1 MCRQIATYFLK
12 SPNPHILKFWCPLV
26 SDFVHLHL
34 HTEFSLLD
42 GACRIDEVLDQA
54 VALKMPAIAVTE
66 HGNMFS
72 SVIFHDHARKRGL
85 NPILGCEV
93 YVAPGSRLDKSG
105 NPGSTQ
111 NHLVL
116 LAENLEGYHNLIKL
130 VSAGYTEGFYYKP
143 RIDKELLAR
152 HARGLIGLSSCLK
165 GEVAEGLSHAQDRK
179 AVEAAAAYRDI
190 LGANSF
196 FLEMQW
202 HGIEEQRIVNAGI
215 PAIARDLGL
224 NLVCTNDVHYLRESD
239 HHPHDVL
246 LCIGTG
252 KGFND
257 PKRLRYDAKQFF
269 LKTPEE
275 MAAVFK
281 DFPDALANTV
291 RIAERCNVR
300 LAEGENY
307 LPNFDVPAGFTL
319 DEYFEHVARQG
330 FKDRLPRLEQLQA
343 AGTLRHTIDEYER
356 RLAYEIEMIK
366 KMKYPGYFLIV
377 WDFIR
382 YAREQGI
389 PVGPGRGSAAGS
401 LVAYCMRITDVDPI
415 DFDLIF
421 ERFLNPERVSL
432 PDIDIDFCERRRGEV
447 IEYVTRKYGRENVAQ
462 IITFGTMKAK
472 AVVRDV
478 GRVLEMPFGDV
489 DKVAKQIPAALDMT
503 LEKALEESDALRQM
517 EQTDPKVK
525 ELLSVAR
532 RLEGMTRHAS
542 VHAAG
547 VVIAPRA
554 ITEYAPLYKGARDEI
569 VTQWSMKEIE
579 RVGLLKMDFLGLSTL
594 TLIFDC
600 IEEIRRTTGE
610 TLDIDTVPLD
620 DAKTYQIFQDG
631 QTYGIFQFE
640 SSGMRDILRK
650 AKPQRLD
657 DLIALNALYRPGPL
671 RSGMVDDFIAR
682 KQGRTEVQY
691 ELPQLEQVLSDT
703 YGVIAYQEQ
712 VMRISNVVAGFTL
725 GEADLLRKA
734 MGKKNAEVMAKMR
747 GKFVEGAKALGTNEK
762 KAAHLFD
769 LMEHFAGYGFNKS
782 HSTAYAFLAYQTAY
796 LKANYPWHF
805 AAALLTIESQ
815 NTDKLALYLGEC
827 RDRGIPVLPPDINE
841 SQLRFTV
848 EPGRGV
854 RFGLTAIKNVG
865 DGAID
870 SLLAVRRKQ
879 GRITSLSS
887 LCEDLDLRLV
897 NKRVFESLIKA
908 GALDSI
914 GGDLPL
920 SSREL
925 RPRLLAA
932 VDAACEHGARMQ
944 DDREQG
950 QGGLFSDAF
959 GGVGGAAHDDGA
971 RSPLPHAAAWTET
984 EQLAF
989 EKETLGLY
997 WSGHP
1002 VDRYAAALTE
1012 FGAKTVADLAEAQPM
1027 PEAESWGPG
1036 GRKPIE
1042 PDTAVGG
1049 IVAACRQLKTRKG
1062 DRMAVFTLEDAVGGV
1077 EIVVFP
1083 EAYQRAA
1090 GLIETG
1096 TLVLVRGRLERDD
1109 ETVRILAAEIA
1120 PLDSVR
1126 ERIAREVA
1134 IHLKK
1139 PADRGTLET
1148 LGEIFSKH
1156 RGDRKIS
1163 FEVETGEGA
1172 NRIRVKVDVS
1182 SQIRVRPSPAL
1193 INDIEQVVGAGAV
1206 ELR

>member
-1 MCRQIATYFLK
+1 
-12 SPNPHILKFWCPLV
+12 
-26 SDFVHLHL
+26 
-34 HTEFSLLD
+34 
-42 GACRIDEVLDQA
+42 
-54 VALKMPAIAVTE
+54 
-66 HGNMFS
+66 
-72 SVIFHDHARKRGL
+72 
-85 NPILGCEV
+85 
-93 YVAPGSRLDKSG
+93 
-105 NPGSTQ
+105 
-111 NHLVL
+111 
-116 LAENLEGYHNLIKL
+116 
-130 VSAGYTEGFYYKP
+130 
-143 RIDKELLAR
+143 
-152 HARGLIGLSSCLK
+152 
-165 GEVAEGLSHAQDRK
+165 
-179 AVEAAAAYRDI
+179 
-190 LGANSF
+190 
-196 FLEMQW
+196 
-202 HGIEEQRIVNAGI
+202 
-215 PAIARDLGL
+215 
-224 NLVCTNDVHYLRESD
+224 
-239 HHPHDVL
+239 
-246 LCIGTG
+246 
-252 KGFND
+252 
-257 PKRLRYDAKQFF
+257 
-269 LKTPEE
+269 
-275 MAAVFK
+275 
-281 DFPDALANTV
+281 
-291 RIAERCNVR
+291 
-300 LAEGENY
+300 
-307 LPNFDVPAGFTL
+307 
-319 DEYFEHVARQG
+319 
-330 FKDRLPRLEQLQA
+330 
-343 AGTLRHTIDEYER
+343 
-356 RLAYEIEMIK
+356 
-366 KMKYPGYFLIV
+366 
-377 WDFIR
+377 
-382 YAREQGI
+382 
-389 PVGPGRGSAAGS
+389 
-401 LVAYCMRITDVDPI
+401 MRITDVDPI

-769 LMEHFAGYGFNKS
+769 LVEHFAGYGFNKS